1 MTKTLHPLPSTIE
14 SDTQADYAHQHLC
27 LLCDFGGE
35 LIGSESFDL
44 TPELQSQWE
53 REFFD
58 GPIPPSL
65 LADSDW
71 RFHIETL
78 PGWENLIINDHA
90 LKITGENNHLWNDN
104 GTRWFHGTRI
114 FTNGTTKRERISL
127 RTRDLADAQRKR
139 DRILAAAGITVI
151 SVAVA

>member
-14 SDTQADYAHQHLC
+14 SDTQADYAHQQLC
-27 LLCDFGGE
+27 LLYDFGGE

-44 TPELQSQWE
+44 TPELQSQLE

-65 LADSDW
+65 LADSNW

-78 PGWENLIINDHA
+78 PGWEILILNGHV
-90 LKITGENNHLWNDN
+90 LKITGENHHLWNNN
-104 GTRWFHGTRI
+104 GTWWFQCTRV
-114 FTNGTTKRERISL
+114 FRGGTTKRERVSL

-151 SVAVA
+151 SAAVA